1 LWPQAY
7 NNNTL
12 LLAAIRYKK
21 NKEHSYRMIKGK
33 EVIFLKTADIQCK
46 QSVLPRSLELREDFQ
61 MHR

>member
-1 LWPQAY
+1 
-7 NNNTL
+7 
-12 LLAAIRYKK
+12 
-21 NKEHSYRMIKGK
+21 MIKGK